1 VGVEEFHNLEFVDN
15 VEQEE
20 RDFDR
25 SYKKGSSLLVEVVVV
40 DYMNK
45 GLVADLVKKYKHY
58 KRSYMKVGQNSG
70 GNNFA
75 TILITSTS

>member
-1 VGVEEFHNLEFVDN
+1 MEVVDN

-20 RDFDR
+20 KDFDR
-25 SYKKGSSLLVEVVVV
+25 SYKKGSSLLVEVV